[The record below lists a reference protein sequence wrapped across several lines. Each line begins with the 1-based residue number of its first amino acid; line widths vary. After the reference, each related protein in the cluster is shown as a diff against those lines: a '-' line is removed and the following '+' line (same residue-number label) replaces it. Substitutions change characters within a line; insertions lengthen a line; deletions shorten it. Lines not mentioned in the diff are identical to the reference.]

1 MNTYI
6 HKSADSRSFEGITSW
21 RSECKYNTDFKGKSD
36 CEYTRTR
43 AHTHTHTQ
51 VCVCT
56 RTRQQA
62 QNEHSELPCTAGT
75 TALNPV
81 WYLLAE
87 VDTTILWAHSYA
99 PASAAPAHIWAPPLN
114 YNRVTDWSVLQMT
127 YPREVKN

>member
-6 HKSADSRSFEGITSW
+6 HKSADSRSVEGITSGK
-21 RSECKYNTDFKGKSD
+21 SESKYNTDFKGESD

-43 AHTHTHTQ
+43 AHTQPHTQ

-62 QNEHSELPCTAGT
+62 QNERSQRPCTAGT

-81 WYLLAE
+81 RYLLAE
-87 VDTTILWAHSYA
+87 VDTTILWAQLCAGVGCSCPHLG
-99 PASAAPAHIWAPPLN
+99 ASAEL
-114 YNRVTDWSVLQMT
+114 NRVTDDIS
-127 YPREVKN
+127 